1 MLAKG
6 LAGSSRYEIVQR
18 LGAGASG
25 IVYEARDRER
35 QARVALKTLTKLD
48 ASALYRF
55 KREFRAL
62 ADVTHRNLVR
72 LYELVSEGDEWF
84 FTMELVEGVEFL
96 EYAWAAPAPMDS
108 ATTSPAI
115 SGERVRDPNRTRSSI
130 PPPNIAKVDYDR
142 VRAGLVQ
149 LVAGIEA
156 LHAAGKLHRDIKPS
170 NVLVARDGRVIVV
183 DFGIAKDLKERGMD
197 VTEADMI
204 VGTPQYMAPEQAAAL
219 ELTPAA
225 DWYAVGALL
234 YTTIT
239 GRAPIEG
246 DVMEVLSQKLTRVP
260 VPPRMI
266 APSVPDDLNDLC
278 VRLLVIDPEQRA
290 NGAEIL
296 RRLNPAEP
304 KVVVTV
310 PPQGAASSG
319 EFPASKQA
327 FVGRTDVLNSLV
339 EAFASVERGQE
350 AIAFVQGTS
359 GMGKSAIVRH
369 FLDRL
374 HGSAVVLAGRCF
386 ERESVPYKAF
396 DSVIDALTQH
406 LLRLRS
412 AEQGALMPRDVSAL
426 ARLFPVLDRV
436 PAVADAPRRPNEA
449 MDAQQI
455 RKRAFVALR
464 ELLGRLGDRQP
475 VVVFID
481 DLQWGDADSAA
492 LLRELVTPPDAPRML
507 LILAFRGEDV
517 GTNAALASIVD
528 RKQGLTAGREAL
540 MITLDAL
547 SPSEA
552 KRLAADLLGGGAKE
566 GLADRIA
573 SESGGSPFFVGEL
586 VRYVRSFPNANPN
599 DVRLNT
605 VLRERLHTLDSGALR
620 LLQITALA
628 GRPIAQ
634 EIAFRASALDG
645 DERSAALSVLRAGS
659 LVRAQGTRAD
669 DRVECFHDR
678 IRDAAVASIDAEAL
692 SARHSELARALTESG
707 NADPEALF
715 LHSHAAGMLDRACEH
730 AMAAAKKAALAL
742 AFDRSA
748 QFHRFAL
755 ELMPPEDERAATLRV
770 ELGDALANA
779 GRGPEAAEAYLACTA
794 RASAAD
800 RLALQRRAAEELL
813 FSGHVDQGLDVIA
826 DVLTHFGTSFARKRW
841 QAVLTLLVLRLWV
854 AIRGLEFTPR
864 DASTIAATELIK
876 LDVYLS
882 ASLGLSVVDTI
893 LAAPFC
899 TRNLLGCL
907 RVGEPWSVCRAIC
920 GELLMVS
927 SEGIPARRK
936 VDRYLERARQLS
948 EEVNRPDTSAL
959 VLAAGGLAHHF
970 RGEWTEA
977 CVAMNKALTAYT
989 GHGHGVTTGIR
1000 ALVGQN
1006 FSVRWEVDTFR
1017 YFSLAALV
1025 QRGRLGEVDEAATR
1039 YLRDA
1044 KDRGDL
1050 YIQTNLLI
1058 GDTNI
1063 LWLAKDT
1070 PDAAEAVVTDA
1081 MRSWSKR
1088 SFQMQHWWELQALSH
1103 ADLYRG
1109 KNADAL
1115 ARLRQQWGP
1124 LRLSLLMRVQYL
1136 RLRALHL
1143 RGRAALALAAD
1154 GRDVPQLLAAAEKDA
1169 RKILKE
1175 RVPWADAMA
1184 EMILAGVARQRNDD
1198 ARALAR
1204 IERAVR
1210 AFEAADMGLWTTV
1223 AKRRIGEIRG
1233 GAEGAELVKRAD
1245 EEMGMRAVK
1254 NPERMAQLFAPGFA
1268 RK

>member
-1 MLAKG
+1 MGGMLAKG
-6 LAGSSRYEIVQR
+6 LAGNGRYEIVQR

-62 ADVTHRNLVR
+62 ADVTHKNLVR

-84 FTMELVEGVEFL
+84 FTMELIEGVEFL
-96 EYAWAAPAPMDS
+96 EYAWAAPAPKD
-108 ATTSPAI
+108 ATTTSP
-115 SGERVRDPNRTRSSI
+115 SLSQERIRDPNRRKSSF
-130 PPPNIAKVDYDR
+130 PPPNIATVDYVR
-142 VRAGLVQ
+142 VRAGILQ
-149 LVAGIEA
+149 LVDGIEA

-170 NVLVARDGRVIVV
+170 NVLVTPEGRVIVV
-183 DFGIAKDLKERGMD
+183 DFGIAKDIRERGHD
-197 VTEADMI
+197 VTEADMV
-204 VGTPQYMAPEQAAAL
+204 VGTPEYMAPEQAAAL

-234 YTTIT
+234 YRTIT
-239 GRAPIEG
+239 GHAPIEG
-246 DVMEVLSQKLTRVP
+246 EIMEVLTAKLRQVP
-260 VPPRMI
+260 TPPRFTV
-266 APSVPDDLNDLC
+266 PSVPDDLNDLC
-278 VRLLVIDPEQRA
+278 IRLLTIEPNDRA
-290 NGAEIL
+290 DGAEI
-296 RRLNPAEP
+296 RKRLGSAAQKVDVNAKPA
-304 KVVVTV
+304 
-310 PPQGAASSG
+310 GAESSG
-319 EFPASKQA
+319 EFPATKHA
-327 FVGRTDVLNSLV
+327 FVGRAEVLANLDA
-339 EAFASVERGQE
+339 AFATVERGE
-350 AIAFVQGTS
+350 SALALVQGTS

-374 HGSAVVLAGRCF
+374 SGSAVVLDGRCF

-412 AEQGALMPRDVSAL
+412 GEQGSLMPRDVAAL

-436 PAVADAPRRPNEA
+436 PAVADAPRRPSES

-464 ELLGRLGDRQP
+464 ELLGRLGDRLP

-492 LLRELVTPPDAPRML
+492 LLRELTAPPDPPRML

-517 GTNAALASIVD
+517 ATNAALGSLVD
-528 RKQGLTAGREAL
+528 PRQGLAAGRDVL
-540 MITLDAL
+540 RITLDAL
-547 SPSEA
+547 SPTEA
-552 KRLAADLLGGGAKE
+552 KRLAVDLLGGARDAE
-566 GLADRIA
+566 ERLADRIA

-586 VRYVRSFPNANPN
+586 VRYVRALPNANAG
-599 DVRLNT
+599 DVRLDT
-605 VLRERLHTLDSGALR
+605 VLRERLRSLDAGALR
-620 LLQITALA
+620 LLQITAIA

-634 EIAFRASALDG
+634 EIAFRAAALEG
-645 DERSAALSVLRAGS
+645 DERSAALAVLRAGS

-669 DRVECFHDR
+669 DSIECFHDR
-678 IRDAAVASIDAEAL
+678 IREAAVASVDAEAL
-692 SARHSELARALTESG
+692 RSRHSELARAFTESG
-707 NADPEALF
+707 HADPEALF

-742 AFDRSA
+742 AFDRAA
-748 QFHRFAL
+748 QFQRFAL
-755 ELMPPEDERAATLRV
+755 ELMPPEDERASALRV

-779 GRGPEAAEAYLACTA
+779 GRGPEAAEAYLACTE

-813 FSGHVDQGLDVIA
+813 FSGHVDQGLDLIA
-826 DVLTHFGTSFARKRW
+826 EVLAHFGTPFARERW
-841 QAVLTLLVLRLWV
+841 RAVLQLLLLRLWV
-854 AIRGLEFTPR
+854 AIRGLQFQPR

-907 RVGEPWSVCRAIC
+907 KVGEPWSVCRAIC
-920 GELLMVS
+920 GELLIVS
-927 SEGIPARRK
+927 SEGIPAKRK
-936 VDRYLERARQLS
+936 VDRYLAHAR
-948 EEVNRPDTSAL
+948 
-959 VLAAGGLAHHF
+959 VLAQEVKRSDTDALILAASGLAHHF
-970 RGEWTEA
+970 RGEWTAAYEE
-977 CVAMNKALTAYT
+977 MSGALAAY
-989 GHGHGVTTGIR
+989 GQGRGATTGIR

-1006 FSVRWEVDTFR
+1006 FSIRWEVDTFR

-1044 KDRGDL
+1044 KERGDL
-1050 YIQTNLLI
+1050 WLQTNLLI

-1070 PDAAEAVVTDA
+1070 PDAAEAVVTEA
-1081 MRSWSKR
+1081 MRTWSKR

-1109 KNADAL
+1109 RNADAL
-1115 ARLRQQWGP
+1115 ARLRQKWGP
-1124 LRLSLLMRVQYL
+1124 LRRSLLLRVQYL

-1143 RGRAALALAAD
+1143 RGRSALALAAD
-1154 GRDVPQLLAAAEKDA
+1154 GRDVPELLAAAEADA
-1169 RKILKE
+1169 KRIMKE
-1175 RVPWADAMA
+1175 HVPWADAMA
-1184 EMILAGVARQRNDD
+1184 
-1198 ARALAR
+1198 
-1204 IERAVR
+1204 
-1210 AFEAADMGLWTTV
+1210 
-1223 AKRRIGEIRG
+1223 
-1233 GAEGAELVKRAD
+1233 
-1245 EEMGMRAVK
+1245 
-1254 NPERMAQLFAPGFA
+1254 
-1268 RK
+1268 